1 MTGVRLAFERS
12 TRAIPLGQIHPTRPL
27 SRDIRKS
34 QKFLTILA
42 SIRELGLVEPLAVH
56 PEPAGTDGAPR
67 YALLDGHLRLEALR
81 VLGAGDAHCLLATD
95 DEGYTYNRRISRL
108 SAIQEHRMILKA
120 IERKLPPERIAQAL
134 NVNVERIRARPRML
148 DGIAPEVVALLKDR
162 MVSHGVFGVLRR
174 MKPIRQIEA
183 AEMMVSANRFTE
195 NYARMVLVATRPEL
209 LVDGKRAKA
218 AEATTPEDIARME
231 REMERLQQDHR
242 VAEDTLGETMLVLV
256 VAKGYLARLM
266 RNEAVSDYLSRHHP
280 DLSAE
285 LTSVMEAVG
294 TDARSV
300 ARE

>member
-1 MTGVRLAFERS
+1 MTGVRSGFERS
-12 TRAIPLGQIHPTRPL
+12 TRTIPLGQIQATRPL

-34 QKFLTILA
+34 HKFQTIVA

-56 PEPAGTDGAPR
+56 PEPTGTDGTPC
-67 YALLDGHLRLEALR
+67 YALLDGHLRLEALK
-81 VLGAGDAHCLLATD
+81 VLGVGEAHCLLATD

-120 IERKLPPERIAQAL
+120 IERKLPPERLAQAL
-134 NVNVERIRARPRML
+134 NVNVERIRARQRML
-148 DGIAPEVVALLKDR
+148 DGIVPEVVALLKDR

-195 NYARMVLVATRPEL
+195 NYARMVLVATRPEFL
-209 LVDGKRAKA
+209 MDQKRGKT

-256 VAKGYLARLM
+256 IAKGYLSRLM
-266 RNEAVSDYLSRHHP
+266 RNDAVSGYLSRHHP
-280 DLSAE
+280 ELSAE
-285 LTSVMEAVG
+285 LASVMEAVG
-294 TDARSV
+294 TDARSI